1 MSAPDR
7 RALVDRDHRAPSI
20 RRQCQ
25 LLGLARS
32 GVYRKPPPANDND
45 IALMRRIDELFTAW
59 PFLGS
64 RRMAAMLRAG
74 GWVLGLDPR
83 INRKRVQR
91 LMRRMG
97 IAALGPKPR
106 TTKPAPGHRIF
117 PYLLRSMAIDR
128 PNQVWAADITYVPI
142 GRGFLYLVAVID
154 WASRAVLA
162 WRLSNTMDVSFCVSA
177 LAEALARFGKPEIF
191 NTDQGSQFTSAAFTG
206 TLAAAGIRISM
217 DGRGRWMDNVFIE
230 RLWRSLKYE
239 DIYLKGYA
247 DGREARAGIGM
258 WMAFYNGR
266 RPHQALDNRTPMAV
280 WRDGVT
286 GELAGTAVDM
296 TLRLDNAGAL
306 PTCPQP
312 QQQQQIRVA

>member
-1 MSAPDR
+1 VSAPDR
-7 RALVDRDHRAPSI
+7 RALVDRDHGGLSI
-20 RRQCQ
+20 RRQCT

-32 GVYRKPPPANDND
+32 GVYRPRRPANDND
-45 IALMRRIDELFTAW
+45 LALLRRLDELFTAW

-64 RRMAAMLRAG
+64 RRMTALLRAE
-74 GWVLGLDPR
+74 GWS

-106 TTKPAPGHRIF
+106 TTKPAPGHKIF
-117 PYLLRSMAIDR
+117 PYLLRGLTIER

-177 LAEALARFGKPEIF
+177 LEEALARFGRPEIF

-247 DGREARAGIGM
+247 DGREVRAGIAE
-258 WMAFYNGR
+258 WIAFYNGR
-266 RPHQALDNRTPMAV
+266 RPHQALGNRTPMAV
-280 WRDGVT
+280 WREAVT
-286 GELAGTAVDM
+286 GALGDTAVDM
-296 TLRLDNAGAL
+296 TLRLDNPDAL

-312 QQQQQIRVA
+312 PQQQQALVA